1 MSRLSDVIGQVIE
14 EYTDDGGKLV
24 LQDAAKAAF
33 GLLDDDDRNS
43 LTIET
48 LAARIKQAAGAARKS
63 AAKIADEQGELPFK
77 NIRRAY
83 ALSDG
88 SVKLTEMMR
97 MFEFCKLIE
106 IRSKQLA
113 DDSAHLDDLRSA
125 YRSLEPIWREHPA
138 ATFGEACRLFV
149 GTRGAA

>member
-1 MSRLSDVIGQVIE
+1 MSRLSDVIGQVIQQ
-14 EYTDDGGKLV
+14 YTDAGGNLV

-33 GLLDDDDRNS
+33 DLLDKDDRDH

-48 LAARIKQAAGAARKS
+48 LVSRIKQAAGAARKS
-63 AAKIADEQGELPFK
+63 ASKIAEQQGEFPFE

-113 DDSAHLDDLRSA
+113 DDTSHLDDLRSA

-149 GTRGAA
+149 GARGAA